1 MQAGN
6 DVFPASTIAV
16 RLHREPD
23 HPAASF
29 EREAL
34 PHLDA
39 VQRFARR
46 LCHSTSDADDLVQE
60 TYLRAFRAW
69 ETFTPGTRARSWLF
83 TICRNAF
90 LRDRQRERRRR
101 EVMLRAA
108 GGLDETHERQAPEAR
123 PLLTGAPP
131 RDPEERLMAV
141 AVRHRVLQEI
151 ERIPDHFREAVLL
164 CDVQELP
171 YADATERLSVP
182 LGTLKSRLFRGRRIL
197 RGALADYARERGYPV
212 ATSADAGPA
221 H

>member
-6 DVFPASTIAV
+6 DVITGLDPAV
-16 RLHREPD
+16 RLFAEPD
-23 HPAASF
+23 HPADSF

-39 VQRFARR
+39 VRRFARR
-46 LCHSTSDADDLVQE
+46 LCHTPSDADDLVQE

-69 ETFTPGTRARSWLF
+69 ETFTPGTQARSWLF

-90 LRDRQRERRRR
+90 LRERQREQRLR
-101 EVMLRAA
+101 EIMLRAA
-108 GGLDETHERQAPEAR
+108 GGVDEMHDRQAPEAR

-131 RDPEERLMAV
+131 PDPEERLRAV
-141 AVRHRVLQEI
+141 AVRRRVLQEI

-197 RGALADYARERGYPV
+197 RGALADFARERGYPV
-212 ATSADAGPA
+212 GTAVEAPQAN
-221 H
+221 